1 MATSLDKHLLRLLK
15 EFDGLCRSNSIRY
28 VLANHSAWD
37 AAKFNKYH
45 GNMYETAV
53 LMERDQFEQLKS
65 KALPSNR
72 AIVRFKNRGC
82 EAKYADMRSVLL
94 DYKDNPDGSEPYV
107 GIEITVADLDE
118 NGYKITKPDGTK
130 GVLGKGAFAS
140 IGSSA
145 IEGVR
150 FPVFGDLGAY
160 LTVLV
165 DAAWKKKTYPYVV
178 PKMELS
184 VTHVEDIDP
193 ELFLS
198 QPVVKE
204 SLSMGSQ
211 QMRRLYWHFYREEYQ
226 PAIKHYE
233 RYRQYLTRT
242 EDRFALWETYY
253 PMKSMIIDMSHDP
266 KNDSKVEVLLGELL
280 DKMWSYKKSGLGFS
294 IDEDLLQVCIPYLV
308 KRHGSVET
316 DAFVAMIP
324 QEYREQDIADTLR
337 ARGVNHPLLKQNDE
351 L

>member
-15 EFDGLCRSNSIRY
+15 EFDGLCKSNSIRY

-53 LMERDQFEQLKS
+53 LMERSQFDRLKS
-65 KALPSNR
+65 VNLPSKR
-72 AIVRFKNRGC
+72 AIVQFKNRGC
-82 EAKYADMRSVLL
+82 EAKYADMWSVLL
-94 DYKDNPDGSEPYV
+94 DFKDNPKGSEPYV
-107 GIEITVADLDE
+107 GIEITIADPDE
-118 NGYKITKPDGTK
+118 SGYKITKPDGTK
-130 GVLGKGAFAS
+130 GVLKKDAFAS
-140 IGSSA
+140 IGSAA
-145 IEGVR
+145 IEGAQ

-165 DAAWKKKTYPYVV
+165 DASWKKKTYPYDV
-178 PKMELS
+178 PKMDLP

-204 SLSMGSQ
+204 SLSTGSQ
-211 QMRRLYWHFYREEYQ
+211 LMRKSYWQWSREEYQ
-226 PAIKHYE
+226 PAIKHYAKNK
-233 RYRQYLTRT
+233 QYLSRT

-253 PMKSMIIDMSHDP
+253 PMKSVILDMSRDP
-266 KNDSKVEVLLGELL
+266 NNNSQVEMLLEELL
-280 DKMWSYKKSGLGFS
+280 DKMWFYKKNGLGFS

-308 KRHGSVET
+308 KRHGLAET